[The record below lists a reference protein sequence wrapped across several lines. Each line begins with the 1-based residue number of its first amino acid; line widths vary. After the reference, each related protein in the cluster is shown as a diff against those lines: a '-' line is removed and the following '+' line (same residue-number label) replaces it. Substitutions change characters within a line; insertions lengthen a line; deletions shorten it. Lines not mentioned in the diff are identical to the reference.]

1 MSQYFSVALSIQGRR
16 CLVVGGGSVAARK
29 IEALCEAGAQV
40 VIVAMRVSAETEAV
54 ALVRKLEV
62 RRRAYAPADLD
73 DAFLVIT
80 ATNDPAVNARIAAD
94 ARQRHVLVNA
104 ADDPASCDFIM
115 PAVVRRGDVQV
126 AVTTGAQSP
135 ALARHLRE
143 RLERAVPP
151 AYGLLAEVLS
161 AVRSEVRAAHRRV
174 DPEAWQQAINDVA
187 LDLVRRGDVEKAK
200 EYVRRALRVTPSPL
214 VLEES
219 ERGGAANP
227 QAETP
232 APRPLSA
239 VPPRGRIVLV
249 GAGPGDPGLLT
260 IAGRDALAEADVVV
274 YDRLVNPALLDWAPG
289 PARLIYAGKS
299 RGGAPM
305 SQTEINRLL
314 CDEAG
319 NGAMVVRLKGGDP
332 FVFGRGGEEAL
343 AAAAAGIPCTVIPG
357 VSAAIAAPAAAGIPV
372 THRGLSSAFTVV
384 TGHEDATKP
393 GGAIDWAA
401 LARLGGTLV
410 LLMGVET
417 LAGVSERLLNA
428 GLAPRTPAAVIES
441 ASNQDQRVV
450 TGSLANIAERARQAD
465 IRAPAT
471 TVIGEVASLSERLV
485 PWATDNQLVG
495 VHDDT

>member
-1 MSQYFSVALSIQGRR
+1 
-16 CLVVGGGSVAARK
+16 
-29 IEALCEAGAQV
+29 
-40 VIVAMRVSAETEAV
+40 
-54 ALVRKLEV
+54 
-62 RRRAYAPADLD
+62 
-73 DAFLVIT
+73 
-80 ATNDPAVNARIAAD
+80 
-94 ARQRHVLVNA
+94 
-104 ADDPASCDFIM
+104 
-115 PAVVRRGDVQV
+115 
-126 AVTTGAQSP
+126 
-135 ALARHLRE
+135 
-143 RLERAVPP
+143 
-151 AYGLLAEVLS
+151 
-161 AVRSEVRAAHRRV
+161 
-174 DPEAWQQAINDVA
+174 
-187 LDLVRRGDVEKAK
+187 
-200 EYVRRALRVTPSPL
+200 
-214 VLEES
+214 
-219 ERGGAANP
+219 
-227 QAETP
+227 
-232 APRPLSA
+232 
-239 VPPRGRIVLV
+239 
-249 GAGPGDPGLLT
+249 
-260 IAGRDALAEADVVV
+260 
-274 YDRLVNPALLDWAPG
+274 
-289 PARLIYAGKS
+289 
-299 RGGAPM
+299 M

-495 VHDDT
+495 VHDDTR